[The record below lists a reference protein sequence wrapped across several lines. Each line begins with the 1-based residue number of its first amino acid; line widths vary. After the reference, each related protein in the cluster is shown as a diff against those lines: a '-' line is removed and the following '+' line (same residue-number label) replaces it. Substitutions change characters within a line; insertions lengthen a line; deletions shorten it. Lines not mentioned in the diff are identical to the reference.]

1 MAACAIIT
9 YLWFTERRGHT
20 VRRERPTVGVL
31 VGWQAFAPTLSSFLG
46 LVLNGVQAA
55 ADDEGCNLLLACG
68 MGGLYSIH
76 PGRPAWPIL
85 VPEADFLPVGPW
97 NTDGLIAVEPLG
109 SAIGAGY
116 LRPFLDGGF
125 PIVFA
130 GAGEQ
135 GRHVIADNENG
146 IRMALEHLAFH
157 GHRRIAFVAGHR
169 DRVQGDSGRRLR
181 AYVSAMEE
189 CGLDLDD
196 RLIVYGSHT
205 TDGGRQAMRQILN
218 GGSPFTAVLASNDS
232 SAIGVMEVLREA
244 GLRVPQD
251 VAVIGF
257 DDLLEA
263 AAQIPPLTTVHYPA
277 FEEGYQSL
285 RLLLDYIEGRVAE
298 DVTVRV
304 PTRLVIRES
313 CGCLP
318 GDAPSVLLPARTAP
332 DAQEAL
338 SVRVDARSRVARAMA
353 QAVSVAVHRLTWDEI
368 YDLCH
373 QMAIAFAESLEQGDV
388 SLFRLAV
395 QEVLHQ
401 VVPLQDDLQIW
412 HAALSVLRDSLPI
425 LPDPGSPRP
434 VQQHA
439 EDLLHWA
446 SVAIGQTAWGQHA
459 RHRVGQAQMAERIGE
474 MTAQFFAALD
484 TDDIYDVLAQSL
496 PEIGIQHVAVALYE
510 GQEDD
515 PVAWS
520 VLQTPRDR
528 DDLLRFATRQFPP
541 DGLYPED
548 RRFRLALLPLLIQ
561 ETLSGYVAFDA
572 SNLEPCADI
581 VRQLAAALWEVRLY
595 REAVEARRLAE
606 EADRLKSHFLSIVSH
621 ELRTP
626 LNLIAGLSD
635 MLLQSGR
642 QMASGKYL
650 VDREDVE
657 RIYVNAQHL
666 DGLIRDVLDL
676 MRSELG
682 RLELAQE
689 RLDLAQV
696 LATVSAM
703 EAQLAEAKGL
713 RWRAEIPPD
722 LPPVWGDGTRLR
734 QVTLNLVN
742 NAVKFTAE
750 GEVVLS
756 ALVTGDRVLVTV
768 RDTGLGIPLAEQ
780 RLIFDEFHQ
789 SERTTARGYGGLGL
803 GLAICR
809 RLIEAHGGDIG
820 VWSTG
825 REGAGST
832 FYYTLP
838 TIERAEIRAPGE
850 AAAISRQQVRLLVR
864 DVEGGTMLHDHLA
877 KHGFEV
883 TVDQV
888 GDSSE
893 WLTLLLATP
902 PSAVVLDRQL
912 ASERG
917 WEVLKRLEEN
927 PATQDVPVLFYAL
940 EGKEDAGAVLEM
952 AYLTKPTGSTE
963 LAEALA
969 YHGLIDRPH
978 AEVASSTVL
987 IVDDEPDILGMHAR
1001 IVETHLPGCRVL
1013 QARNGREALDLVRDE
1028 QPDLVLLD
1036 LMMPVLD
1043 GFGVLEAMQAEQR
1056 SRHIPVIVL
1065 TSQSLDEEDMS
1076 RLNNGVASVLG
1087 KGLFSVAETLRS
1099 VEAALARRRG
1109 LSAETQRVV
1118 RKAMAYIHTQFA
1130 EPISLGHIASHVG
1143 LSERHL
1149 NRCFQ
1154 EELGVS
1160 AMVYLRRYRVRQ
1172 ARALLEHEDML
1183 ITDVALAVGF
1193 ADSNYFARVFR
1204 REVGVSP
1211 RAYQQGLR

>member
-1 MAACAIIT
+1 
-9 YLWFTERRGHT
+9 
-20 VRRERPTVGVL
+20 VL
-31 VGWQAFAPTLSSFLG
+31 AGWQAFAPTLSSFLG
-46 LVLNGVQAA
+46 LVLDGIRAA
-55 ADDEGCNLLLACG
+55 ATEDGCNLVLACG
-68 MGGLYSIH
+68 VGGLYDIH

-85 VPEADFLPVGPW
+85 VPEADFCPVGHW

-109 SAIGAGY
+109 PAIIAGY
-116 LRPFLDGGF
+116 LEPLVAEGY
-125 PIVFA
+125 PVVFA

-135 GRHVIADNENG
+135 GRDVIADNENG
-146 IRMALEHLAFH
+146 IYQALEHLVFH

-181 AYVSAMEE
+181 AYRSAMTEY
-189 CGLDLDD
+189 GLDLDD

-205 TDGGRQAMRQILN
+205 TAGGRQAMRRIL
-218 GGSPFTAVLASNDS
+218 GQGVPFTAVLASNDS
-232 SAIGVMEVLREA
+232 SAIGVVEVLREA

-263 AAQIPPLTTVHYPA
+263 GAQLPPLTTVHYPA

-285 RLLLDYIEGRVAE
+285 KLLLDYIAGRVVE

-318 GDAPSVLLPARTAP
+318 GDALSVSLPARTTP
-332 DAQEAL
+332 EAKGAH
-338 SVRVDARSRVARAMA
+338 SGPMDARSKVARAMA
-353 QAVSVAVHRLTWDEI
+353 HAVSVAVHRLTWDEV

-373 QMAIAFAESLEQGDV
+373 QMALSFLQSLKQGDASV
-388 SLFRLAV
+388 FRLAV
-395 QEVLHQ
+395 HGVLCR
-401 VVPLQDDLQIW
+401 VTLSQDDLRIW
-412 HAALSVLRDSLPI
+412 RVAISVLRDSLP
-425 LPDPGSPRP
+425 LLLDPDSPRP
-434 VQQHA
+434 VQQQA
-439 EDLLHWA
+439 GDLLHWA
-446 SVAIGQTAWGQHA
+446 SVAIGEAAWGRHA
-459 RHRVGQAQMAERIGE
+459 RHRLGQAQVADRIGE

-510 GQEDD
+510 AQDSD

-520 VLQTPRDR
+520 VLQTPHER
-528 DDLLRFATRQFPP
+528 DDPLRFATRRFPP

-548 RRFRLALLPLLIQ
+548 RPFQLAVLPLLIQ
-561 ETLSGYVAFDA
+561 GTLSGFVALDA
-572 SNLEPCADI
+572 SNLEPCADV

-595 REAVEARRLAE
+595 REAVEARQLAE

-635 MLLQSGR
+635 MLLQGGQ

-676 MRSELG
+676 MRCELG
-682 RLELAQE
+682 TLRLAHE

-703 EAQLAEAKGL
+703 GAQLAEAKGL
-713 RWRAEIPPD
+713 SWRAEVPPG
-722 LPPVWGDGTRLR
+722 LPLVWGDRTRLR

-742 NAVKFTAE
+742 NAVKFTTQ
-750 GEVVLS
+750 GEVALS
-756 ALVTGDRVLVTV
+756 ALANGDSVLVTV
-768 RDTGLGIPLAEQ
+768 RDTGLGIPPVEQ
-780 RLIFDEFHQ
+780 SLIFDEFHQ
-789 SERTTARGYGGLGL
+789 SERTAARGYGGLGL

-825 REGAGST
+825 EEGAGST

-838 TIERAEIRAPGE
+838 TIEQAATYAPGE
-850 AAAISRQQVRLLVR
+850 AGVPLRQQVRLLVR
-864 DVEGGTMLHDHLA
+864 DVEGGTVLHDHLA
-877 KHGFEV
+877 QHGFQV
-883 TVDQV
+883 AVSQV
-888 GDSSE
+888 GDSPE
-893 WLTLLLATP
+893 WLTSLLAAP

-912 ASERG
+912 ASEQG

-927 PATQDVPVLFYAL
+927 PATRDVPVLFYTL
-940 EGKEDAGAVLEM
+940 EGKEDAGSLLEV
-952 AYLTKPTGSTE
+952 AYLTKPVGSTE
-963 LAEALA
+963 LAEVLA
-969 YHGLIDRPH
+969 YQGLLDRPDSE
-978 AEVASSTVL
+978 AAGSTVL
-987 IVDDEPDILGMHAR
+987 IADDEPDILGMHTR
-1001 IVETHLPGCRVL
+1001 IVEMHLPNCRVL
-1013 QARNGREALDLVRDE
+1013 QAQNGQEALDLVRDE
-1028 QPDLVLLD
+1028 RPDLVLLD

-1043 GFGVLEAMQAEQR
+1043 GFGVLEAMQADEN

-1065 TSQSLDEEDMS
+1065 TSQSLNEEDMS
-1076 RLNNGVASVLG
+1076 RLNRGVASVLG
-1087 KGLFSVAETLRS
+1087 KGLFSVAETLKS
-1099 VEAALARRRG
+1099 VEAALARKRG
-1109 LSAETQRVV
+1109 LSTGTQRAV
-1118 RKAMAYIHTQFA
+1118 RKAMAYIHTHFA
-1130 EPISLGHIASHVG
+1130 EPISLGHIASYVG

-1149 NRCFQ
+1149 NRCFR
-1154 EELGVS
+1154 EELGVTVI
-1160 AMVYLRRYRVRQ
+1160 VYLRRYRVRW
-1172 ARALLEHEDML
+1172 AKALLERDDML

-1211 RAYQQGLR
+1211 RAYQQGVR